1 MSRDPAELSERMK
14 PLWEA
19 FDAKMK
25 EAGIDYILTC
35 TGRTKAEQAE
45 LYAQGRTKPGKI
57 VTWTMNSK
65 HIKGDAFD
73 IAVKVSGKVSWD
85 PINYQRPGMIGES
98 VGLTWGGLWK
108 GKPDYPHF
116 EI

>member
-1 MSRDPAELSERMK
+1 MSRDPKDLSEKML
-14 PLWEA
+14 PLYLA
-19 FDAKMK
+19 FKDAMEK
-25 EAGIDYILTC
+25 AGIDFILTC

-45 LYAQGRTKPGKI
+45 LYAQGRTKPGRI

-65 HIKGDAFD
+65 HITGNAFD
-73 IAVKVSGKVSWD
+73 IAVKVNGKVSWD
-85 PINYQRPGMIGES
+85 RINYQRPGLIGES
-98 VGLTWGGLWK
+98 VGLTWGGLWQ

>member
-1 MSRDPAELSERMK
+1 MSRDPAELSDRMR

-45 LYAQGRTKPGKI
+45 LYAQGRTKPGRI

-73 IAVKVSGKVSWD
+73 IAVKVNGKVSWD
-85 PINYQRPGMIGES
+85 RINYMRPGTIGES

-108 GKPDYPHF
+108 KPDYPHF

>member
-1 MSRDPAELSERMK
+1 MSRDPNELSDRMK
-14 PLWEA
+14 PLYEA
-19 FDAKMK
+19 FKAKM
-25 EAGIDYILTC
+25 EAEGYGFILTC
-35 TGRTKAEQAE
+35 TRRTKAEQAD
-45 LYAQGRTKPGKI
+45 LYALGRTKPGKI
-57 VTWTMNSK
+57 VTWTMRSK
-65 HIKGDAFD
+65 HIDGDAFD
-73 IAVKVSGKVSWD
+73 IAVKVNGKVSWD